1 MRFTFN
7 MYDNDTN
14 RQVEITQGEVEY
26 LGDLIEAMLNF
37 IQASGYTYV
46 TNLTAS
52 AADGKEWSSL

>member
-1 MRFTFN
+1 MNFTFT
-7 MYDNDTN
+7 MHDYEAN
-14 RQVEITQGEVEY
+14 RHVEVTQGEVEY

-52 AADGKEWSSL
+52 SADGQEWGSL